1 MPSDPAH
8 AEQTQ
13 AEVLSRMAEFSV
25 LPGMAEKLFPVEKVR
40 ELYRR
45 VRQCPEGFRLDNL
58 LAEMRVELRVDA
70 ADAVRIPASGPV
82 VVVANH
88 PFGMLDGAVLTVL
101 LARARPDV
109 KVMTNFL
116 LSDVPELQ
124 RHCIFV
130 NAWPNEGSAESNR
143 RALREALA
151 WLQSGGMLAIF
162 PAGDVSHLQFPAA
175 QITDSEW
182 NDTAV
187 RLIRRSG
194 ASALPMYFRGHN
206 SVGFQLMGMIHPRMI
221 DARLR
226 TAFLLQEFLQQE
238 GKPVEVRVGSEISA
252 ESIAGIGDD
261 REATDYLRWRTYL
274 LGRRTKAETSWPAAG
289 GSRVS
294 SRSKLSLRSKL
305 ALHSKLA
312 FKAQKPVASPIESP
326 FLQQE
331 LDALPADRCLAQNS
345 EFGVYL
351 ALAKETPRLLQEVGR
366 LREVTFR
373 WAGEGTGNSRDLDR
387 FDRYY
392 WHMLLWHKTRRELAG
407 AYRAGNT
414 AEILAQHGISGL
426 YTSTL
431 FDYDARLFEKLG
443 PALELGR
450 SFIRAEYQ
458 RQYAPLLL
466 LWKAI
471 ARLVARNPLAR
482 DAGAKN
488 PLTRTPVAKNSEIPV
503 LFGAVSISNDY
514 NAASREMI
522 YRFFESRMQDDEL
535 AGLVKPRSPFR
546 PARLRPWDCRA
557 MCAALRDLEELSQP
571 ITDVEADGKG
581 LPILLRQYAKIGG
594 KLLGFNV
601 DRKFSNVLDGLIVV
615 DLRQTEP
622 AVLERYMGREDAAKF
637 RQVHG
642 I

>member
-1 MPSDPAH
+1 MPSDPLH

-25 LPGMAEKLFPVEKVR
+25 VPGLAEKLFPVEKVR

-45 VRQCPEGFRLDNL
+45 VRQSPQGFRLDNL

-70 ADAVRIPASGPV
+70 ADAARIPATGPV

-109 KVMTNFL
+109 KVMTNFP

-130 NAWPNEGSAESNR
+130 DALRNEGSAESNR

-151 WLQSGGMLAIF
+151 WLRSGGMLAIF
-162 PAGDVSHLQFPAA
+162 PAGEVSHLQFPAA
-175 QITDSEW
+175 QITDPEW

-187 RLIRRSG
+187 RLIRRTR

-206 SVGFQLMGMIHPRMI
+206 SVGFQLMGMLHPRMI
-221 DARLR
+221 DSRLR

-274 LGRRTKAETSWPAAG
+274 LGRRTKAETAWPAAA
-289 GSRVS
+289 GSSLSLRPKV
-294 SRSKLSLRSKL
+294 SLRSKL

-312 FKAQKPVASPIESP
+312 FKPQKPVASAIESS

-331 LDALPADRCLAQNS
+331 LDALPNDRCLAQNS

-351 ALAKETPRLLQEVGR
+351 AHAEETPRLLQEVGR
-366 LREVTFR
+366 LREITFR
-373 WAGEGTGNSRDLDR
+373 QAGEGTGNSRDLDR
-387 FDRYY
+387 FDHYY
-392 WHMLLWHKTRRELAG
+392 SHMLLWRKTRRELVG

-414 AEILAQHGISGL
+414 AEILAQHGIGGL

-431 FDYDARLFEKLG
+431 FHYDARLFEKLG

-471 ARLVARNPLAR
+471 ARLVARNPLAK
-482 DAGAKN
+482 D
-488 PLTRTPVAKNSEIPV
+488 PVATNPETPV

-522 YRFFESRMQDDEL
+522 YRFFESRMQEDEL

-571 ITDVEADGKG
+571 ITDVETDGKG

-637 RQVHG
+637 RKVHG
-642 I
+642 L